1 MPVEYYYKTV
11 DILQKVFL
19 GMKTISDIPSTTLE
33 EQHYDNTYIINLD
46 DEWIGNID
54 AMDST
59 THPGEIQT
67 CCSLTLWQFSWW
79 DNLTFECDLKLFS
92 KSMKF
97 FFALIL
103 THGDSFT
110 MF

>member
-46 DEWIGNID
+46 DE
-54 AMDST
+54 
-59 THPGEIQT
+59 
-67 CCSLTLWQFSWW
+67 
-79 DNLTFECDLKLFS
+79 
-92 KSMKF
+92 
-97 FFALIL
+97 
-103 THGDSFT
+103 
-110 MF
+110 